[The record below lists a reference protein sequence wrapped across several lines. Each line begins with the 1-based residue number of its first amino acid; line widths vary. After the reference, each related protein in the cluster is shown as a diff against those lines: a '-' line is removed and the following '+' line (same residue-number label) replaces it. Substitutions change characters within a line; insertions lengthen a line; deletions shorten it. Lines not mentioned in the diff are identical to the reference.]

1 MPEQIPATFAS
12 RTLWN
17 IGWRYLLRHPWQSA
31 LMVLGITLGV
41 AVAVA
46 VDLANASATRAFD
59 YSTDSVAGRAT
70 HQIVAGP
77 QGLDEALYVTLRREG
92 FSLLTP
98 AYALEADWDNVAAIG
113 VEEGPPKPGL
123 LILFEDVEAVLRTAK
138 PRRRGKGGF
147 SVPALRADVQANFV
161 AGGYHLQVPGN
172 LLRWDADR
180 IAHWMAQARSGEPW
194 EETA

>member
-1 MPEQIPATFAS
+1 VEASVKQRAAGSDDEIVIPGRYVEWF
-12 RTLWN
+12 
-17 IGWRYLLRHPWQSA
+17 GWA
-31 LMVLGITLGV
+31 LNAAAPLGVLGIVALLMGLAGRPGWLVAGIFLLALCAVALGV
-41 AVAVA
+41 CAW
-46 VDLANASATRAFD
+46 SFTRPA
-59 YSTDSVAGRAT
+59 R
-70 HQIVAGP
+70 
-77 QGLDEALYVTLRREG
+77 LTLRREG

-98 AYALEADWDNVAAIG
+98 AYVLEADWDNVAAIG